1 MKIEIR
7 NRFNNDIIFSGEYES
22 FKEAILKNIAN
33 LSRADL
39 SRANL
44 SGANLYGANLYGANL
59 YGADLSRAN
68 LSRANLSRAN
78 LSGANLYG
86 ADLSRANLSGADLS
100 EANLSGAIIFIYG
113 SRHLMQYNADIKELR
128 IGCHFYQLEYW
139 LIAYNLIG
147 KEEKYSNE
155 QIKEYHNYMKI
166 LKEF

>member
-22 FKEAILKNIAN
+22 FKEAILKNIA
-33 LSRADL
+33 DL
-39 SRANL
+39 S
-44 SGANLYGANLYGANL
+44 G
-59 YGADLSRAN
+59 
-68 LSRANLSRAN
+68 AN

-86 ADLSRANLSGADLS
+86 ADLSGAD
-100 EANLSGAIIFIYG
+100 LSGAIIFIYG